1 MEIDEEPTLIDF
13 TWSALSS
20 EATGGIPIT
29 GYKLEIQTQ
38 NGNFNESTYCN
49 ATSEIILSTL
59 SCKVPMV
66 SLLEI
71 PFNLRNQIAK
81 MADFQFLLAATTRP
95 THNLHPRKNQIY

>member
-71 PFNLRNQIAK
+71 PFNLSQG
-81 MADFQFLLAATTRP
+81 
-95 THNLHPRKNQIY
+95 